1 MENKITFHY
10 EMQDFLD
17 AYNIAHNIRV
27 TPSRLLKI
35 LLIYAVVIIS
45 IPIGLFLF
53 SNFLTFLASGYSRDF
68 TISGL
73 LGYISQT
80 KDVTLGL
87 QILAIP
93 LFALLFLAN
102 LIGRFRLWLYLR
114 KNQHVIQEER
124 NFSFSDQGI
133 TRSTSTT
140 SSNIQWSYFQY
151 AIEGPNHFLLLKT
164 KDEYAAIPKRIFSK
178 VEEEQF
184 RNLIK
189 SKLGSLQKRS

>member
-1 MENKITFHY
+1 
-10 EMQDFLD
+10 MQDFLD

-35 LLIYAVVIIS
+35 LLIYVVVLIS

-53 SNFLTFLASGYSRDF
+53 SNLLTFLASGYSRDF
-68 TISGL
+68 TVSGL

-80 KDVTLGL
+80 NDLILGL
-87 QILAIP
+87 QIFVVP
-93 LFALLFLAN
+93 LFALMFLAN

-114 KNQHVIQEER
+114 KNQHVLQEER
-124 NFSFSDQGI
+124 NFSFNGESI
-133 TRSTSTT
+133 THSTSTT
-140 SSNIQWSYFQY
+140 SSNMQWSYFQY

-184 RNLIK
+184 RDLIK
-189 SKLGSLQKRS
+189 SKLGSLQKHG